1 MWVLRNKKNKINERK
16 RHKSTYKA
24 GKKKKKIVVKGHLAV
39 PINTTLYDILC
50 FLSPHQS
57 MSHWCMKHLV
67 VFLPFVFCANYP
79 LKLILRCSLKSS
91 DLHDGIA

>member
-39 PINTTLYDILC
+39 PINTTLYVILC
-50 FLSPHQS
+50 FFKSTSIHE
-57 MSHWCMKHLV
+57 
-67 VFLPFVFCANYP
+67 P
-79 LKLILRCSLKSS
+79 LM
-91 DLHDGIA
+91 HET